1 MALPY
6 VVPIFLIF
14 EWVSMQIKTSSST
27 TKTATDYNN
36 VSGKD
41 FRKMLKS
48 VLRRHLGLAAIIAAA
63 LFLEI
68 TSGVMNYLNHNIIQD
83 TMERLVEQE
92 MNSIAFR
99 IHNQLSKVE
108 VTLDN
113 MAWVVK
119 EDLAKSDSMYVITR
133 RMVENNPA
141 ILGGTISFVPN
152 YYPEKGYWFEPFAGR
167 RADGTI
173 ESIQLGSATH
183 DYTKS
188 EFFTKPIELGR
199 GHWSEPYLDADG
211 AKAVVT
217 TYGTPVRDLNGQIV
231 GVVDADLS
239 LGWFEQLMDKE
250 KVYKNT
256 ERFLVTGSHHLIAGT
271 EGHMLEHALKLLT
284 VANNKA
290 GYHKVTDEKDEKH
303 HIFFHPVGGKTD
315 WVLISVLDDSEVFG
329 KLSKVR
335 FLLYF
340 VTGIGLLVLGFI
352 VFRTSRN
359 LDHLRR
365 VRAEKNRIESELQVA
380 SNIQMSMI
388 PKHFPEFS
396 GNDLYATISPAK
408 EVGGDLY
415 DFFLKDNQLYF
426 CIGDVSGKGVPAA
439 LLMMATTSQFR
450 TVSKYLSQPE
460 QIMMAINDQ
469 IAEGND
475 THMFVTMFIGV
486 LNLKTG
492 HLSYSCAAHNP
503 PLLVGSTVE
512 NLPVSRKLPV
522 GAIKGMKYVLQE
534 TQLEQGTTLFLYT
547 DGLTEAMN
555 VANQMFGVERVKE
568 IAQRQIWVG
577 KPSPKVLIDRF
588 TETVDTFVAGAEQ
601 SDDLTMMAIKYL
613 GLKT

>member
-1 MALPY
+1 MDIQPKANSTKIKDAKSQG
-6 VVPIFLIF
+6 VSRKFDFL
-14 EWVSMQIKTSSST
+14 ET
-27 TKTATDYNN
+27 
-36 VSGKD
+36 
-41 FRKMLKS
+41 LKY
-48 VLRRHLGLAAIIAAA
+48 VLRRHLGLAGIIAAA
-63 LFLEI
+63 LLLEI
-68 TSGVMNYLNHNIIQD
+68 TSSLMNYVNHNIIQD

-113 MAWVVK
+113 MAWVVTD
-119 EDLAKSDSMYVITR
+119 DLAKSDSMFVITR

-141 ILGGTISFVPN
+141 ILGGTISFIPN

-173 ESIQLGSATH
+173 ESIQLGSASH

-188 EFFTKPIELGR
+188 EFFTKPIALGK
-199 GHWSEPYLDADG
+199 GHWSEPYMDADG
-211 AKAVVT
+211 AKTVVT
-217 TYGTPVRDLNGQIV
+217 TYGSPVRDYHGKIV

-239 LGWFEQLMDKE
+239 LGWFEQLMDEE

-256 ERFLVTGSHHLIAGT
+256 ECFLVTGSHHLIAGT

-284 VANNKA
+284 AANNKA
-290 GYHKVTDEKDEKH
+290 GYHKVSDEAGEKH

-340 VTGIGLLVLGFI
+340 VTAIGLLALGFI
-352 VFRTSRN
+352 VYRTSRN
-359 LDHLRR
+359 LEHLRR
-365 VRAEKNRIESELQVA
+365 VKAEKNRIESELHVA
-380 SNIQMSMI
+380 SDIQMSMI
-388 PKHFPEFS
+388 PKHFPEFP
-396 GNDLYATISPAK
+396 GIDLYASIKPAK

-415 DFFLKDNQLYF
+415 DFILKDDQLYF

-439 LLMMATTSQFR
+439 LLMMAATSQFR
-450 TVSKYLSQPE
+450 TVSRYLNQPE

-475 THMFVTMFIGV
+475 THMFVTMFIGI
-486 LNLKTG
+486 LDLKTG
-492 HLSYSCAAHNP
+492 HLAYSCGAHNP
-503 PLLVGSTVE
+503 PLLIGSTVE
-512 NLPVSRKLPV
+512 DLPVARKLPV

-534 TQLEQGTTLFLYT
+534 TQIDPGTTLFLYT
-547 DGLTEAMN
+547 DGLTEAMDA
-555 VANQMFGVERVKE
+555 ANQMFGVERMKA
-568 IAQRQIWVG
+568 IAQNQISVG
-577 KPSPKVLIDRF
+577 EPSPKALIDRF
-588 TETVDTFVAGAEQ
+588 TEAVDTFVAGAEQ
-601 SDDLTMMAIKYL
+601 SDDLTMMAIKIL
-613 GLKT
+613 E

>member
-1 MALPY
+1 
-6 VVPIFLIF
+6 
-14 EWVSMQIKTSSST
+14 MQAKTSSST
-27 TKTATDYNN
+27 AKSTTNRD
-36 VSGKD
+36 G
-41 FRKMLKS
+41 LKARGFWKILII
-48 VLRRHLGLAAIIAAA
+48 VLKKHLGLTAIIAAA
-63 LFLEI
+63 LLLEI
-68 TSGVMNYLNHNIIQD
+68 TSSVMNYVNHNIIQN

-92 MNSIAFR
+92 MNSIALR

-188 EFFTKPIELGR
+188 EFFTKPIALGK

-211 AKAVVT
+211 AKAMVT

-256 ERFLVTGSHHLIAGT
+256 ERFLVTGSHHLIAET
-271 EGHMLEHALKLLT
+271 KGHMFELALKLLT
-284 VANNKA
+284 AANNKA
-290 GYHKVTDEKDEKH
+290 GYHKVFDEAGEKH
-303 HIFFHPVGGKTD
+303 HIFFHPIGGKTD

-352 VFRTSRN
+352 VFRTSRD
-359 LDHLRR
+359 LDHLRK

-388 PKHFPEFS
+388 PKHFPEFPGS
-396 GNDLYATISPAK
+396 DLYATITPAK

-415 DFFLKDNQLYF
+415 DFILKDDQLYF

-439 LLMMATTSQFR
+439 LLMMAATSQFR

-475 THMFVTMFIGV
+475 THMFVTMFIGI
-486 LNLKTG
+486 LDLKTG
-492 HLSYSCAAHNP
+492 HLAYSCGAHNP
-503 PLLVGSTVE
+503 PLLLGSTLE
-512 NLPVSRKLPV
+512 DLPVARKLPV

-534 TQLEQGTTLFLYT
+534 TQIAPGTTLFLYT

-555 VANQMFGVERVKE
+555 AANQMFGVERVKE
-568 IAQRQIWVG
+568 IAQHQISVG
-577 KPSPKVLIDRF
+577 DTSPKALLDRL
-588 TETVDTFVAGAEQ
+588 TEAVDAFVAGAEQ

>member
-1 MALPY
+1 
-6 VVPIFLIF
+6 
-14 EWVSMQIKTSSST
+14 MQAKTSSST
-27 TKTATDYNN
+27 TKSAINRGD
-36 VSGKD
+36 
-41 FRKMLKS
+41 LKAKGFWKILII
-48 VLRRHLGLAAIIAAA
+48 VLKKHLGLTAIIAAA
-63 LFLEI
+63 LLLEI
-68 TSGVMNYLNHNIIQD
+68 TSSVMNYVNHNIIQD

-92 MNSIAFR
+92 MNSIFFR

-119 EDLAKSDSMYVITR
+119 DDLAKSDSMYVITR

-152 YYPEKGYWFEPFAGR
+152 YYPDKGYWFEPFAGR
-167 RADGTI
+167 RADGSI

-199 GHWSEPYLDADG
+199 GHWSEPYMDADG
-211 AKAVVT
+211 AKSMVT

-239 LGWFEQLMDKE
+239 LGWFEQLMKE
-250 KVYKNT
+250 EMGYKNT
-256 ERFLVTGSHHLIAGT
+256 ERFLVTGNHHLIAGK
-271 EGHMLEHALKLLT
+271 ENSVLEYALKLLT
-284 VANNKA
+284 TADNKR
-290 GYHKVTDEKDEKH
+290 GYYKTTNEEGKKQ
-303 HIFFHPVGGKTD
+303 HIFFHPIGGKTD
-315 WVLISVLDDSEVFG
+315 WVLISVLDDDEVFG
-329 KLSKVR
+329 KLRKVR
-335 FLLYF
+335 ILLYF

-359 LDHLRR
+359 LDHLRK

-388 PKHFPEFS
+388 PKHFPEFP
-396 GNDLYATISPAK
+396 GNDLYATITPAK

-415 DFFLKDNQLYF
+415 DFFLKDDQLYF

-492 HLSYSCAAHNP
+492 HLTYSCAAHNP

-512 NLPVSRKLPV
+512 DLPVARKLPV

-534 TQLEQGTTLFLYT
+534 IQLEQGSTLFLYT

-555 VANQMFGVERVKE
+555 AANQMFGVERVKE
-568 IAQRQIWVG
+568 IAQSQISVG
-577 KPSPKVLIDRF
+577 ETSPKVLIDRL

>member
-1 MALPY
+1 MDIQPKANSTKIKDAKSQG
-6 VVPIFLIF
+6 VSRKFDFL
-14 EWVSMQIKTSSST
+14 ET
-27 TKTATDYNN
+27 
-36 VSGKD
+36 
-41 FRKMLKS
+41 LKY
-48 VLRRHLGLAAIIAAA
+48 VLRRHLGLAGIIAAA
-63 LFLEI
+63 LLLEI
-68 TSGVMNYLNHNIIQD
+68 TSSLMNYVNHNIIQD

-113 MAWVVK
+113 MAWVVTD
-119 EDLAKSDSMYVITR
+119 DLAKSDSMFVITR

-141 ILGGTISFVPN
+141 ILGGTISFIPN

-173 ESIQLGSATH
+173 ESIQLGSASH

-188 EFFTKPIELGR
+188 EFFTKPIALGK
-199 GHWSEPYLDADG
+199 GHWSEPYMDADG
-211 AKAVVT
+211 AKTVVT
-217 TYGTPVRDLNGQIV
+217 TYGSPVRDYHGKIV

-256 ERFLVTGSHHLIAGT
+256 ECFLVTGSHHLIAGT

-284 VANNKA
+284 AANNKA
-290 GYHKVTDEKDEKH
+290 GYHKVSDEAGEKH

-340 VTGIGLLVLGFI
+340 VTAIGLLALGFI
-352 VFRTSRN
+352 VYRTSRN
-359 LDHLRR
+359 LEHLRR
-365 VRAEKNRIESELQVA
+365 AKAEKNRIESELHVA

-388 PKHFPEFS
+388 PKHFPEFP
-396 GNDLYATISPAK
+396 GIDLYASITPAK
-408 EVGGDLY
+408 KVGGDLY
-415 DFFLKDNQLYF
+415 DFLLKDDQLYF

-475 THMFVTMFIGV
+475 THMFVTMFIGI
-486 LNLKTG
+486 LDLKTG
-492 HLSYSCAAHNP
+492 HLAYSCGAHNP
-503 PLLVGSTVE
+503 PLLIGSTVE
-512 NLPVSRKLPV
+512 DLPVARKLPV

-534 TQLEQGTTLFLYT
+534 TQIDPGTTLFLYT
-547 DGLTEAMN
+547 DGLTEAMDA
-555 VANQMFGVERVKE
+555 ANQMFGVERMKA
-568 IAQRQIWVG
+568 IAKNQFSG
-577 KPSPKVLIDRF
+577 GEPSPKALIDRF
-588 TETVDTFVAGAEQ
+588 TEAVDTFVAGAEQ
-601 SDDLTMMAIKYL
+601 SDDLTMMAIKIL
-613 GLKT
+613 E

>member
-1 MALPY
+1 MVNQPKSNS
-6 VVPIFLIF
+6 PKKGFWKILI
-14 EWVSMQIKTSSST
+14 
-27 TKTATDYNN
+27 A
-36 VSGKD
+36 
-41 FRKMLKS
+41 
-48 VLRRHLGLAAIIAAA
+48 VLRRHLGLVAIIAAA
-63 LFLEI
+63 LLLEI
-68 TSGVMNYLNHNIIQD
+68 TSSVMNYINHDIIQD

-92 MNSIAFR
+92 MNSIALR

-141 ILGGTISFVPN
+141 ILGGTISFIPN

-173 ESIQLGSATH
+173 ESIQLGSASH

-188 EFFTKPIELGR
+188 EFFTVPIALGK
-199 GHWSEPYLDADG
+199 GHWCEPYLDPDG
-211 AKAVVT
+211 AKAMVT

-239 LGWFEQLMDKE
+239 LGWFKQLMDEE

-256 ERFLVTGSHHLIAGT
+256 ECFLVTGSHHLIAGT

-284 VANNKA
+284 ATNNKA
-290 GYHKVTDEKDEKH
+290 GYHKVFDEAGEKH

-329 KLSKVR
+329 KLRKVR

-340 VTGIGLLVLGFI
+340 VTGIGLLALGFI
-352 VFRTSRN
+352 VYRTSRN
-359 LDHLRR
+359 LEHLRR
-365 VRAEKNRIESELQVA
+365 AKAEKSRIESELHVA

-388 PKHFPEFS
+388 PKHFPEFP
-396 GNDLYATISPAK
+396 GIDLYASITPAK
-408 EVGGDLY
+408 KVGGDLY
-415 DFFLKDNQLYF
+415 DFLLKDDQLYF

-439 LLMMATTSQFR
+439 LLMMAATSQFR
-450 TVSKYLSQPE
+450 TVSRYLSQPE

-475 THMFVTMFIGV
+475 THMFVTMFIGI
-486 LNLKTG
+486 LDLKTG
-492 HLSYSCAAHNP
+492 HLAYCCGAHNP
-503 PLLVGSTVE
+503 PLLIGSPVE
-512 NLPVSRKLPV
+512 DLPVARKLPV

-534 TQLEQGTTLFLYT
+534 TQIDPGTTLFLYT
-547 DGLTEAMN
+547 DGLTEAMDA
-555 VANQMFGVERVKE
+555 ANQMFGVERMKE
-568 IAQRQIWVG
+568 IAKNQFSG
-577 KPSPKVLIDRF
+577 GESSPKALIDRF
-588 TETVDTFVAGAEQ
+588 TEAVDTFVAGAEQ
-601 SDDLTMMAIKYL
+601 SDDLTMMAIKIL
-613 GLKT
+613 E

>member
-1 MALPY
+1 MVNQPKSNSPQKGFWKIL
-6 VVPIFLIF
+6 VIV
-14 EWVSMQIKTSSST
+14 
-27 TKTATDYNN
+27 
-36 VSGKD
+36 
-41 FRKMLKS
+41 LK
-48 VLRRHLGLAAIIAAA
+48 RHLGLVAIIAAA
-63 LFLEI
+63 LLLEI
-68 TSGVMNYLNHNIIQD
+68 TSSVMNYINHNIIQD

-92 MNSIAFR
+92 MNSIALR

-119 EDLAKSDSMYVITR
+119 DDLAKSDSMYVITR

-141 ILGGTISFVPN
+141 ILGGTISFIPN

-173 ESIQLGSATH
+173 ES
-183 DYTKS
+183 
-188 EFFTKPIELGR
+188 FFTKPIALGK
-199 GHWSEPYLDADG
+199 GHWTEPYLDPDG
-211 AKAVVT
+211 AKTIVT

-239 LGWFEQLMDKE
+239 LGWFEQLMYE
-250 KVYKNT
+250 EMGYKNT

-271 EGHMLEHALKLLT
+271 EGHMLEDALKLLT
-284 VANNKA
+284 AANNKA
-290 GYHKVTDEKDEKH
+290 GYHRVSDEAGEKH

-340 VTGIGLLVLGFI
+340 VTAIGLLVLGFI
-352 VFRTSRN
+352 VYRTSRN
-359 LDHLRR
+359 LEHLRR
-365 VRAEKNRIESELQVA
+365 VKAEKNRIESELHLA
-380 SNIQMSMI
+380 SDIQMSMI
-388 PKHFPEFS
+388 PKHFPEFP
-396 GNDLYATISPAK
+396 GIDLYASIKPAK

-415 DFFLKDNQLYF
+415 DFILKDDQLYF

-450 TVSKYLSQPE
+450 TVSRYLNQPE

-475 THMFVTMFIGV
+475 THMFVTMFIGI
-486 LNLKTG
+486 LDLKTG
-492 HLSYSCAAHNP
+492 HLAYSCGAHNP
-503 PLLVGSTVE
+503 PLLIGSTVE
-512 NLPVSRKLPV
+512 NLPVARKLPV

-534 TQLEQGTTLFLYT
+534 TQIDPGATLFLYT

-555 VANQMFGVERVKE
+555 ADFQMFGEERMKA
-568 IAQRQIWVG
+568 IAQHQISVG
-577 KPSPKVLIDRF
+577 EPSPKALIDRL
-588 TETVDTFVAGAEQ
+588 TEAVDTYVAGAEQ
-601 SDDLTMMAIKYL
+601 SDDLTMMAIKIL
-613 GLKT
+613 E

>member
-1 MALPY
+1 MVNQPKSNS
-6 VVPIFLIF
+6 PQKGFWKILII
-14 EWVSMQIKTSSST
+14 V
-27 TKTATDYNN
+27 
-36 VSGKD
+36 
-41 FRKMLKS
+41 LK
-48 VLRRHLGLAAIIAAA
+48 RHLGLVAIIAAA
-63 LFLEI
+63 LLLEI
-68 TSGVMNYLNHNIIQD
+68 TSSVMNYINHNIIQD

-92 MNSIAFR
+92 MNSIALR

-119 EDLAKSDSMYVITR
+119 DDLAKSDSMYVITR

-141 ILGGTISFVPN
+141 ILGGTISFIPN

-173 ESIQLGSATH
+173 ESIQLGSASH

-188 EFFTKPIELGR
+188 EFFTKPIALGK
-199 GHWSEPYLDADG
+199 GHWSEPYLDPDG
-211 AKAVVT
+211 AKTIVT

-239 LGWFEQLMDKE
+239 LGWFEQLMYE
-250 KVYKNT
+250 EMGYKNT

-271 EGHMLEHALKLLT
+271 EGHMLEDALKLLT
-284 VANNKA
+284 AANNKA
-290 GYHKVTDEKDEKH
+290 GYHRVSDEAGEKH

-315 WVLISVLDDSEVFG
+315 WVLITVLDDSEVFG

-340 VTGIGLLVLGFI
+340 VTAIGLLALGFI
-352 VFRTSRN
+352 VYRTSRN
-359 LDHLRR
+359 LEHLRR
-365 VRAEKNRIESELQVA
+365 VKAEKNRIESELHLA
-380 SNIQMSMI
+380 SDIQMSMI
-388 PKHFPEFS
+388 PKHFPEFP
-396 GNDLYATISPAK
+396 GIDLYASIKPAK

-415 DFFLKDNQLYF
+415 DFILKDDQLYF

-450 TVSKYLSQPE
+450 TVSRYLNQPE

-475 THMFVTMFIGV
+475 THMFVTMFIGI
-486 LNLKTG
+486 LDLKTG
-492 HLSYSCAAHNP
+492 HLAYSCGAHNP
-503 PLLVGSTVE
+503 PLLIGSTVE
-512 NLPVSRKLPV
+512 NLPVARKLPV

-534 TQLEQGTTLFLYT
+534 TQIDPGATLFLYT

-555 VANQMFGVERVKE
+555 ADFQMFGEERMKA
-568 IAQRQIWVG
+568 IAQHQISVG
-577 KPSPKVLIDRF
+577 EPSPKALIDRF
-588 TETVDTFVAGAEQ
+588 TEAVDTYVAGAEQ
-601 SDDLTMMAIKYL
+601 SDDLTMMAIKIL
-613 GLKT
+613 E

>member
-1 MALPY
+1 
-6 VVPIFLIF
+6 
-14 EWVSMQIKTSSST
+14 MQAKTSSST
-27 TKTATDYNN
+27 TKSAINRGD
-36 VSGKD
+36 
-41 FRKMLKS
+41 LKAKGFWKILII
-48 VLRRHLGLAAIIAAA
+48 VLKKHLGLTAIIAAA
-63 LFLEI
+63 LLLEI
-68 TSGVMNYLNHNIIQD
+68 TSSVMNYVNHNIIQD

-92 MNSIAFR
+92 MNSIFFR

-119 EDLAKSDSMYVITR
+119 DDLAKSDSMYVITR

-152 YYPEKGYWFEPFAGR
+152 YYPDKGYWFEPFAGR
-167 RADGTI
+167 RADGSI

-199 GHWSEPYLDADG
+199 GHWSEPYMDADG
-211 AKAVVT
+211 AKSMVT

-239 LGWFEQLMDKE
+239 LGWFEQLMKE
-250 KVYKNT
+250 EMGYKNT
-256 ERFLVTGSHHLIAGT
+256 ERFLVTGNHHLIAGK
-271 EGHMLEHALKLLT
+271 ENSVLEYALKLLT
-284 VANNKA
+284 TADNKR
-290 GYHKVTDEKDEKH
+290 GYYKTTNEEGKKQ
-303 HIFFHPVGGKTD
+303 HIFFHPIGGKTD
-315 WVLISVLDDSEVFG
+315 WVLISVLDDDEVFG
-329 KLSKVR
+329 KLRKVR
-335 FLLYF
+335 ILLYF

-352 VFRTSRN
+352 VFRTSRD
-359 LDHLRR
+359 LDHLRK

-388 PKHFPEFS
+388 PKHFPEFP
-396 GNDLYATISPAK
+396 GNDLYATITPAK

-415 DFFLKDNQLYF
+415 DFFLKDDQLYF

-492 HLSYSCAAHNP
+492 HLTYSCAAHNP

-512 NLPVSRKLPV
+512 DLLVARKLPV

-534 TQLEQGTTLFLYT
+534 IQLEQGSTLFLYT

-555 VANQMFGVERVKE
+555 AANQMFGVERVKE
-568 IAQRQIWVG
+568 IAQSQISVG
-577 KPSPKVLIDRF
+577 ETSPKVLIDRL

>member
-1 MALPY
+1 MVNQPKSNSSKKGFWK
-6 VVPIFLIF
+6 ILII
-14 EWVSMQIKTSSST
+14 V
-27 TKTATDYNN
+27 
-36 VSGKD
+36 
-41 FRKMLKS
+41 LK
-48 VLRRHLGLAAIIAAA
+48 RHLGLVAIIAAA
-63 LFLEI
+63 LLLEI
-68 TSGVMNYLNHNIIQD
+68 TSSVMNYINHNIIQD

-92 MNSIAFR
+92 MNSIALR

-141 ILGGTISFVPN
+141 ILGGTISFIPN

-173 ESIQLGSATH
+173 ESFQLGSASH

-188 EFFTKPIELGR
+188 EFFTKPIALGK
-199 GHWSEPYLDADG
+199 GHWSEPYLDPDG

-239 LGWFEQLMDKE
+239 LGWFEQLMDE
-250 KVYKNT
+250 
-256 ERFLVTGSHHLIAGT
+256 AG
-271 EGHMLEHALKLLT
+271 
-284 VANNKA
+284 
-290 GYHKVTDEKDEKH
+290 EKH

-340 VTGIGLLVLGFI
+340 VTAIGLLALGFI
-352 VFRTSRN
+352 VYRTSRN
-359 LDHLRR
+359 LEHLRR
-365 VRAEKNRIESELQVA
+365 AKAEKNRIESELHVA

-388 PKHFPEFS
+388 PKHFPEFP
-396 GNDLYATISPAK
+396 GIDLYASITPAK
-408 EVGGDLY
+408 KVGGDLY
-415 DFFLKDNQLYF
+415 DFLLKDDQLYF

-475 THMFVTMFIGV
+475 THMFVTMFIGI
-486 LNLKTG
+486 LDLKTG
-492 HLSYSCAAHNP
+492 HLAYSCGAHNP
-503 PLLVGSTVE
+503 PLLIGSTVE
-512 NLPVSRKLPV
+512 DLPVARKLPV

-534 TQLEQGTTLFLYT
+534 TQIDPGTTLFLYT
-547 DGLTEAMN
+547 DGLTEAMDA
-555 VANQMFGVERVKE
+555 ANQMFGVERMKE
-568 IAQRQIWVG
+568 IAKNQFSG
-577 KPSPKVLIDRF
+577 GEPSPKALIDRF
-588 TETVDTFVAGAEQ
+588 TEAVDTFVAGAEQ
-601 SDDLTMMAIKYL
+601 SDDLTMMAIKIL
-613 GLKT
+613 E

>member
-1 MALPY
+1 MVNQPKSNSSKKGFWK
-6 VVPIFLIF
+6 ILII
-14 EWVSMQIKTSSST
+14 V
-27 TKTATDYNN
+27 
-36 VSGKD
+36 
-41 FRKMLKS
+41 LK
-48 VLRRHLGLAAIIAAA
+48 RHLGLVAIIAAA
-63 LFLEI
+63 LLLEI
-68 TSGVMNYLNHNIIQD
+68 TSSVMNYINHNIIQD

-92 MNSIAFR
+92 MNSIALR

-141 ILGGTISFVPN
+141 ILGGTISFIPN

-173 ESIQLGSATH
+173 ESFQLGSASH

-188 EFFTKPIELGR
+188 EFFTKPIALGK
-199 GHWSEPYLDADG
+199 GHWSEPYLDPDG

-239 LGWFEQLMDKE
+239 LGWFEQLMDEE
-250 KVYKNT
+250 KVYNNT
-256 ERFLVTGSHHLIAGT
+256 ECFLVTGSHHLIAGT

-284 VANNKA
+284 AANNKA
-290 GYHKVTDEKDEKH
+290 GYHKVSDEAGEKH

-340 VTGIGLLVLGFI
+340 VTAIGLLALGFI
-352 VFRTSRN
+352 VYRTSRN
-359 LDHLRR
+359 LEHLRR
-365 VRAEKNRIESELQVA
+365 AKAEKNRIESELHVA

-388 PKHFPEFS
+388 PKHFPEFP
-396 GNDLYATISPAK
+396 GIDLYASITPAK
-408 EVGGDLY
+408 KVGGDLY
-415 DFFLKDNQLYF
+415 DFLLKDDQLYF

-475 THMFVTMFIGV
+475 THMFVTMFIGI
-486 LNLKTG
+486 LDLKTG
-492 HLSYSCAAHNP
+492 HLAYSCGAHNP

-512 NLPVSRKLPV
+512 ELPVARKLPV

-534 TQLEQGTTLFLYT
+534 TQIDPGTTLFLYT
-547 DGLTEAMN
+547 DGLTEAMDA
-555 VANQMFGVERVKE
+555 ANQMFGVERMKA
-568 IAQRQIWVG
+568 IAKNQFSG
-577 KPSPKVLIDRF
+577 GEPSPKALIDRF
-588 TETVDTFVAGAEQ
+588 TEAVDTFVAGAEQ
-601 SDDLTMMAIKYL
+601 SDDLTMMAIKVL
-613 GLKT
+613 E

>member
-1 MALPY
+1 MDIQPKANSTKIKDAKSQG
-6 VVPIFLIF
+6 VSRKFDFL
-14 EWVSMQIKTSSST
+14 ET
-27 TKTATDYNN
+27 
-36 VSGKD
+36 
-41 FRKMLKS
+41 LKY
-48 VLRRHLGLAAIIAAA
+48 VLRRHLGLAGIIAAA
-63 LFLEI
+63 LLLEI
-68 TSGVMNYLNHNIIQD
+68 TSSLMNYVNHNIIQD

-113 MAWVVK
+113 MAWVVTD
-119 EDLAKSDSMYVITR
+119 DLAKSDSMFVITR

-141 ILGGTISFVPN
+141 ILGGTISFIPN

-173 ESIQLGSATH
+173 ESIQLGSASH

-188 EFFTKPIELGR
+188 EFFTKPIALGK
-199 GHWSEPYLDADG
+199 GHWSEPYMDADG
-211 AKAVVT
+211 AKTVVT
-217 TYGTPVRDLNGQIV
+217 TYGSPVRDYHGKIV

-239 LGWFEQLMDKE
+239 LGWFEQLMDEE
-250 KVYKNT
+250 KVYNNT
-256 ERFLVTGSHHLIAGT
+256 ECFLVTGSHHLIAGT

-284 VANNKA
+284 AANNKA
-290 GYHKVTDEKDEKH
+290 GYHKVSDEAGEKH

-340 VTGIGLLVLGFI
+340 VTAIGLLALGFI
-352 VFRTSRN
+352 VYRTSRN
-359 LDHLRR
+359 LEHLRR
-365 VRAEKNRIESELQVA
+365 AKAEKNRIESELHVA

-388 PKHFPEFS
+388 PKHFPEFP
-396 GNDLYATISPAK
+396 GIDLYASITPAK
-408 EVGGDLY
+408 KVGGDLY
-415 DFFLKDNQLYF
+415 DFLLKDDQLYF

-475 THMFVTMFIGV
+475 THMFVTMFIGI
-486 LNLKTG
+486 LDLKTG
-492 HLSYSCAAHNP
+492 HLAYSCGAHNP
-503 PLLVGSTVE
+503 PLLIGSTVE
-512 NLPVSRKLPV
+512 DLPVARKLPV

-534 TQLEQGTTLFLYT
+534 TQIDPGTTLFLYT
-547 DGLTEAMN
+547 DGLTEAMDA
-555 VANQMFGVERVKE
+555 ANQMFGVERMKE
-568 IAQRQIWVG
+568 IAKNQFSG
-577 KPSPKVLIDRF
+577 GEPSPKALIDRF
-588 TETVDTFVAGAEQ
+588 TEAVDTFVAGAEQ
-601 SDDLTMMAIKYL
+601 SDDLTMMAIKIL
-613 GLKT
+613 E

>member
-1 MALPY
+1 
-6 VVPIFLIF
+6 
-14 EWVSMQIKTSSST
+14 MQAKTSSST
-27 TKTATDYNN
+27 TKSAINRGDLKA
-36 VSGKD
+36 KD
-41 FRKMLKS
+41 FWKILIIVLKK
-48 VLRRHLGLAAIIAAA
+48 HLGLTAIIAAA
-63 LFLEI
+63 LLLEI
-68 TSGVMNYLNHNIIQD
+68 TSSVMNYVNHNIIQD

-92 MNSIAFR
+92 MNSIFFR

-119 EDLAKSDSMYVITR
+119 DDLAKSDSMYVITR

-152 YYPEKGYWFEPFAGR
+152 YYPDKGYWFEPFAGR
-167 RADGTI
+167 RADGSI

-199 GHWSEPYLDADG
+199 GHWSEPYMDADG
-211 AKAVVT
+211 AKSMVT

-239 LGWFEQLMDKE
+239 LGWFEQLMNE
-250 KVYKNT
+250 EMGYKNT
-256 ERFLVTGSHHLIAGT
+256 ERFLVTGNHHLIAGK
-271 EGHMLEHALKLLT
+271 ENSVLEYALKLLT
-284 VANNKA
+284 TADNKR
-290 GYHKVTDEKDEKH
+290 GYYKTTNEEGKKQ
-303 HIFFHPVGGKTD
+303 HIFFHPIGGKTD
-315 WVLISVLDDSEVFG
+315 WVLISVLDDDEVFG
-329 KLSKVR
+329 KLRKVR
-335 FLLYF
+335 ILLYF

-352 VFRTSRN
+352 VFRTSRD
-359 LDHLRR
+359 LDHLRK

-388 PKHFPEFS
+388 PKHFPEFP
-396 GNDLYATISPAK
+396 GNDLYATITPAK

-415 DFFLKDNQLYF
+415 DFFLKDDQLYF

-492 HLSYSCAAHNP
+492 HLTYSCAAHNP

-512 NLPVSRKLPV
+512 DLPVARKLPV

-534 TQLEQGTTLFLYT
+534 IQLEQGSTLFLYT

-555 VANQMFGVERVKE
+555 AANQMFGVERVKE
-568 IAQRQIWVG
+568 IVQSQISVG
-577 KPSPKVLIDRF
+577 ETSPKVLIDRL
-588 TETVDTFVAGAEQ
+588 TESVDTFVAGAEQ

-613 GLKT
+613 G

>member
-1 MALPY
+1 MVNQPKSNS
-6 VVPIFLIF
+6 PQKGFWKILII
-14 EWVSMQIKTSSST
+14 V
-27 TKTATDYNN
+27 
-36 VSGKD
+36 
-41 FRKMLKS
+41 LK
-48 VLRRHLGLAAIIAAA
+48 RHLGLVAIIAAA
-63 LFLEI
+63 LLLEI
-68 TSGVMNYLNHNIIQD
+68 TSSVMNYINHNIIQD

-92 MNSIAFR
+92 MNSIALR

-119 EDLAKSDSMYVITR
+119 DDLAKSDSMYVITR

-141 ILGGTISFVPN
+141 ILGGTISFIPN

-173 ESIQLGSATH
+173 ESIQLGSASH

-188 EFFTKPIELGR
+188 EFFTKPIALGK
-199 GHWSEPYLDADG
+199 GHWSEPYLDPDG
-211 AKAVVT
+211 AKTIVT

-239 LGWFEQLMDKE
+239 LAWFEQLMDKE
-250 KVYKNT
+250 MGYKNT
-256 ERFLVTGSHHLIAGT
+256 ERFLVTGSHHMIART

-284 VANNKA
+284 AANNKA
-290 GYHKVTDEKDEKH
+290 GYHRVSDEAGEKH

-329 KLSKVR
+329 KLSKIR

-340 VTGIGLLVLGFI
+340 VTAIGLLVLGFI
-352 VFRTSRN
+352 VYRTSRN
-359 LDHLRR
+359 LEHLRR
-365 VRAEKNRIESELQVA
+365 AKAEKNRIESELQVA
-380 SNIQMSMI
+380 SDIQMSMI
-388 PKHFPEFS
+388 PKHFPEFP
-396 GNDLYATISPAK
+396 GIDLYASIKPAK

-415 DFFLKDNQLYF
+415 DFILKDDQLYF

-450 TVSKYLSQPE
+450 TVSRYLNQPE

-475 THMFVTMFIGV
+475 THMFVTMFIGI
-486 LNLKTG
+486 LDLKTG
-492 HLSYSCAAHNP
+492 HLAYSCGAHNP
-503 PLLVGSTVE
+503 PLLIGSTVE
-512 NLPVSRKLPV
+512 NLPVARKLPV

-534 TQLEQGTTLFLYT
+534 TQIDPGATLFLYT

-555 VANQMFGVERVKE
+555 ADFQMFGEERMKA
-568 IAQRQIWVG
+568 IAQHQISVG
-577 KPSPKVLIDRF
+577 EPSPKALIDRL
-588 TETVDTFVAGAEQ
+588 TEAVDTYVAGAEQ
-601 SDDLTMMAIKYL
+601 SDDLTMMAIKIL
-613 GLKT
+613 E

>member
-1 MALPY
+1 
-6 VVPIFLIF
+6 
-14 EWVSMQIKTSSST
+14 MQAKTSSST
-27 TKTATDYNN
+27 AKSTTNRD
-36 VSGKD
+36 G
-41 FRKMLKS
+41 LKARGFWKILII
-48 VLRRHLGLAAIIAAA
+48 VLKKHLGLTAIIAAA
-63 LFLEI
+63 LLLEI
-68 TSGVMNYLNHNIIQD
+68 TSSVMNYVNHNIIQN

-92 MNSIAFR
+92 MNSIALR

-188 EFFTKPIELGR
+188 EFFTKPIALGK

-211 AKAVVT
+211 AKAMVT

-271 EGHMLEHALKLLT
+271 EGHMFELALKLLT
-284 VANNKA
+284 AANNKA
-290 GYHKVTDEKDEKH
+290 GYHKVFDEAGEKH
-303 HIFFHPVGGKTD
+303 HIFFHPIGGKTD

-352 VFRTSRN
+352 VFRTSRD
-359 LDHLRR
+359 LDHLRK

-388 PKHFPEFS
+388 PKHFPEFPGS
-396 GNDLYATISPAK
+396 DLYATITPAK

-415 DFFLKDNQLYF
+415 DFILKDDQLYF

-439 LLMMATTSQFR
+439 LLMMAATSQFR

-475 THMFVTMFIGV
+475 THMFVTMFIGI
-486 LNLKTG
+486 LDLKTG
-492 HLSYSCAAHNP
+492 HLAYSCGAHNP
-503 PLLVGSTVE
+503 PLLLGSTLE
-512 NLPVSRKLPV
+512 DLPVARKLPV

-534 TQLEQGTTLFLYT
+534 TQIAPGTTLFLYT

-555 VANQMFGVERVKE
+555 AANQMFGVERVKE
-568 IAQRQIWVG
+568 IAQHQISVG
-577 KPSPKVLIDRF
+577 DTSPKALLDRL
-588 TETVDTFVAGAEQ
+588 TESVDAFVAGAEQ

>member
-1 MALPY
+1 
-6 VVPIFLIF
+6 
-14 EWVSMQIKTSSST
+14 MQAKTSSST
-27 TKTATDYNN
+27 TKSAINRGD
-36 VSGKD
+36 
-41 FRKMLKS
+41 LKAKGFWKILII
-48 VLRRHLGLAAIIAAA
+48 VLKKHLGLTAIIAAA
-63 LFLEI
+63 LLLEI
-68 TSGVMNYLNHNIIQD
+68 TSSVMNYVNHNIIQD

-92 MNSIAFR
+92 MNSIFFR

-119 EDLAKSDSMYVITR
+119 DDLAKSDSMYVITR

-152 YYPEKGYWFEPFAGR
+152 YYPDKGYWFEPFAGR
-167 RADGTI
+167 RADGSI

-199 GHWSEPYLDADG
+199 GHWSEPYMDADG
-211 AKAVVT
+211 AKSMVT

-239 LGWFEQLMDKE
+239 LGWFEQLMKE
-250 KVYKNT
+250 EMGYKNT
-256 ERFLVTGSHHLIAGT
+256 ERFLVTGNHHLIAGK
-271 EGHMLEHALKLLT
+271 ENSVLEYALKLLT
-284 VANNKA
+284 TADNKR
-290 GYHKVTDEKDEKH
+290 GYYKTTNEEGKKQ
-303 HIFFHPVGGKTD
+303 HIFFHPIGGKTD
-315 WVLISVLDDSEVFG
+315 WVLISVLDDDEVFG
-329 KLSKVR
+329 KLRKVR
-335 FLLYF
+335 ILLYF

-352 VFRTSRN
+352 VFRTSRD
-359 LDHLRR
+359 LDHLRK

-388 PKHFPEFS
+388 PKHFPEFP
-396 GNDLYATISPAK
+396 GNDLYATITPAK

-415 DFFLKDNQLYF
+415 DFFLKDDQLYF

-492 HLSYSCAAHNP
+492 HLTYSCAAHNP

-512 NLPVSRKLPV
+512 DLPVARKLPV

-534 TQLEQGTTLFLYT
+534 IQLEQGTTLFLYT

-555 VANQMFGVERVKE
+555 AANQMFGVERVKE
-568 IAQRQIWVG
+568 IAQSQISVG
-577 KPSPKVLIDRF
+577 ETSPKVLIDRL
-588 TETVDTFVAGAEQ
+588 TESVDAFVAGAEQ

>member
-1 MALPY
+1 
-6 VVPIFLIF
+6 
-14 EWVSMQIKTSSST
+14 MQAKTSSST
-27 TKTATDYNN
+27 AKSTTNRD
-36 VSGKD
+36 G
-41 FRKMLKS
+41 LKARGFWKILII
-48 VLRRHLGLAAIIAAA
+48 VLKKHLGLTAIIAAA
-63 LFLEI
+63 LLLEI
-68 TSGVMNYLNHNIIQD
+68 TSSVMNYVNHNIIQN

-92 MNSIAFR
+92 MNSIALR

-188 EFFTKPIELGR
+188 EFFTKPIALGK

-211 AKAVVT
+211 AKAMVT

-256 ERFLVTGSHHLIAGT
+256 ERFLVTGSHHLIAET
-271 EGHMLEHALKLLT
+271 KGHMLEHALKLLT
-284 VANNKA
+284 AANNKA
-290 GYHKVTDEKDEKH
+290 GYHKVFDEAGEKH
-303 HIFFHPVGGKTD
+303 HIFFHPIGGKTD

-352 VFRTSRN
+352 VFRTSRD
-359 LDHLRR
+359 LDHLRK

-388 PKHFPEFS
+388 PKHFPEFPGS
-396 GNDLYATISPAK
+396 DLYATITPAK

-415 DFFLKDNQLYF
+415 DFILKDDQLYF

-439 LLMMATTSQFR
+439 LLMMAATSQFR

-475 THMFVTMFIGV
+475 THMFVTMFIGI
-486 LNLKTG
+486 LDLKTG
-492 HLSYSCAAHNP
+492 HLAYSCGAHNP

-512 NLPVSRKLPV
+512 DLPVARKLPV

-534 TQLEQGTTLFLYT
+534 TQIAPGTTLFLYT

-555 VANQMFGVERVKE
+555 AANQMFGVERVKE
-568 IAQRQIWVG
+568 IAQHQISVG
-577 KPSPKVLIDRF
+577 DTSPKALLDRL
-588 TETVDTFVAGAEQ
+588 TESVDAFVAGAEQ

>member
-1 MALPY
+1 
-6 VVPIFLIF
+6 
-14 EWVSMQIKTSSST
+14 MQAKTSSST
-27 TKTATDYNN
+27 AKSTTNRD
-36 VSGKD
+36 G
-41 FRKMLKS
+41 LKARGFWKILII
-48 VLRRHLGLAAIIAAA
+48 VLKKHLGLTAIIAAA
-63 LFLEI
+63 LLLEI
-68 TSGVMNYLNHNIIQD
+68 TSSVMNYVNHNIIQN

-92 MNSIAFR
+92 MNSIALR

-188 EFFTKPIELGR
+188 EFFTKPIALGS
-199 GHWSEPYLDADG
+199 GHWTEPYLDPDG
-211 AKAVVT
+211 AKAMVT

-231 GVVDADLS
+231 GVVDADLW

-271 EGHMLEHALKLLT
+271 EGHMFELALKLLT
-284 VANNKA
+284 AANNKA
-290 GYHKVTDEKDEKH
+290 GYHKVFDEAGEKH
-303 HIFFHPVGGKTD
+303 HIFFHPIGGKTD

-352 VFRTSRN
+352 VYRTSRN
-359 LDHLRR
+359 LEHLRK

-388 PKHFPEFS
+388 PKHFPEFPGS
-396 GNDLYATISPAK
+396 DLYATITPAK

-415 DFFLKDNQLYF
+415 DFILKDDQLYF

-439 LLMMATTSQFR
+439 LLMMAATSQFR

-475 THMFVTMFIGV
+475 THMFVTMFIGI
-486 LNLKTG
+486 LDLKTG
-492 HLSYSCAAHNP
+492 HLAYSCGAHNP

-512 NLPVSRKLPV
+512 DLPVARKLPV

-534 TQLEQGTTLFLYT
+534 TQIAPGTTLFLYT

-555 VANQMFGVERVKE
+555 AANQMFGVERMKE
-568 IAQRQIWVG
+568 IAKNQFSG
-577 KPSPKVLIDRF
+577 GESSPKALIDRF
-588 TETVDTFVAGAEQ
+588 TEAVDTFVAGAEQ
-601 SDDLTMMAIKYL
+601 SDDLTMMAIKIME
-613 GLKT
+613 

>member
-1 MALPY
+1 
-6 VVPIFLIF
+6 
-14 EWVSMQIKTSSST
+14 MQTKTSSST
-27 TKTATDYNN
+27 AKSTTNRD
-36 VSGKD
+36 G
-41 FRKMLKS
+41 LKARGFWKILII
-48 VLRRHLGLAAIIAAA
+48 VLKKHLGLTAIIAAA
-63 LFLEI
+63 LLLEI
-68 TSGVMNYLNHNIIQD
+68 TSSVMNYVNHNIIQD

-92 MNSIAFR
+92 MNSIALR

-188 EFFTKPIELGR
+188 EFFTKPIALGK

-211 AKAVVT
+211 AKAMVT

-271 EGHMLEHALKLLT
+271 EGHMFEFALKLLT
-284 VANNKA
+284 AANNKA
-290 GYHKVTDEKDEKH
+290 GYHKVFDEAGEKH
-303 HIFFHPVGGKTD
+303 HIFFHPIGGKTD

-352 VFRTSRN
+352 VFRTSRD
-359 LDHLRR
+359 LDHLRK

-388 PKHFPEFS
+388 PKHFPEFP
-396 GNDLYATISPAK
+396 GIDLYAFINPAK

-415 DFFLKDNQLYF
+415 DFILKDDQLYF

-439 LLMMATTSQFR
+439 LLMMAATSQFR

-475 THMFVTMFIGV
+475 THMFVTMFIGI
-486 LNLKTG
+486 LDLKTG
-492 HLSYSCAAHNP
+492 HLAYSCGAHNP
-503 PLLVGSTVE
+503 PLLLGSTVE
-512 NLPVSRKLPV
+512 DLPVARKLPV

-534 TQLEQGTTLFLYT
+534 TQIEQGTTLFLYT

-555 VANQMFGVERVKE
+555 AANQMFGVERVKE
-568 IAQRQIWVG
+568 IAQHQISVG
-577 KPSPKVLIDRF
+577 DTSPKALLDGL
-588 TETVDTFVAGAEQ
+588 TEAVDAFVAGAEQ

>member
-1 MALPY
+1 
-6 VVPIFLIF
+6 
-14 EWVSMQIKTSSST
+14 MQTKTSSST
-27 TKTATDYNN
+27 AKSTTNRD
-36 VSGKD
+36 G
-41 FRKMLKS
+41 LKARGFWKILII
-48 VLRRHLGLAAIIAAA
+48 VLKKHLGLTAIIAAA
-63 LFLEI
+63 LLLEI
-68 TSGVMNYLNHNIIQD
+68 TSSVMNYVNHNIIQN

-92 MNSIAFR
+92 MNSIALR

-188 EFFTKPIELGR
+188 EFFTKPIELGK

-211 AKAVVT
+211 AKAMVT

-271 EGHMLEHALKLLT
+271 EGHMFELALKLLT
-284 VANNKA
+284 AANNKA
-290 GYHKVTDEKDEKH
+290 GYHKVFDEAGEKH
-303 HIFFHPVGGKTD
+303 HIFFHPIGGKTD

-352 VFRTSRN
+352 VYRTSRN
-359 LDHLRR
+359 LEHLRK

-388 PKHFPEFS
+388 PKHFPEFPGS
-396 GNDLYATISPAK
+396 DLYATITPAK

-415 DFFLKDNQLYF
+415 DFILKDDQLYF

-439 LLMMATTSQFR
+439 LLMMAATSQFR

-475 THMFVTMFIGV
+475 THMFVTMFIGI
-486 LNLKTG
+486 LDLKTG
-492 HLSYSCAAHNP
+492 HLAYSCGAHNP
-503 PLLVGSTVE
+503 PLLLGSAVE
-512 NLPVSRKLPV
+512 DLPVARKLPV

-534 TQLEQGTTLFLYT
+534 TQIAPGTTLFLYT

-555 VANQMFGVERVKE
+555 AANQMFGVERVKE
-568 IAQRQIWVG
+568 IAQHQISVG
-577 KPSPKVLIDRF
+577 DTSPKALIDRL
-588 TETVDTFVAGAEQ
+588 TESVDAFVAGAEQ

>member
-1 MALPY
+1 MVNQPKSNS
-6 VVPIFLIF
+6 PKKGFWKILI
-14 EWVSMQIKTSSST
+14 
-27 TKTATDYNN
+27 A
-36 VSGKD
+36 
-41 FRKMLKS
+41 
-48 VLRRHLGLAAIIAAA
+48 VLRRHLGLVAIIAAA
-63 LFLEI
+63 LLLEI
-68 TSGVMNYLNHNIIQD
+68 TSSVMNYINHNIIQD

-92 MNSIAFR
+92 MNSIALD
-99 IHNQLSKVE
+99 IHNHLSKVE

-141 ILGGTISFVPN
+141 ILGGTISFIPN

-173 ESIQLGSATH
+173 ESIQLGSASH

-188 EFFTKPIELGR
+188 EFFTVPIALGK
-199 GHWSEPYLDADG
+199 GHWCEPYLDPDG
-211 AKAVVT
+211 AKAMVT

-239 LGWFEQLMDKE
+239 LGWFEQLMDEE

-256 ERFLVTGSHHLIAGT
+256 ECFLVTGSHHLIAGT

-284 VANNKA
+284 ATNNKA
-290 GYHKVTDEKDEKH
+290 GYHKVSDETGEKH

-329 KLSKVR
+329 KLRKVR

-340 VTGIGLLVLGFI
+340 VTGIGLLALGFI
-352 VFRTSRN
+352 VYRTSRN
-359 LDHLRR
+359 LEHLRR
-365 VRAEKNRIESELQVA
+365 AKAEKSRIESELHVA

-388 PKHFPEFS
+388 PKHFPEFP
-396 GNDLYATISPAK
+396 GIDLYASITPAK
-408 EVGGDLY
+408 KVGGDLY
-415 DFFLKDNQLYF
+415 DFLLKDDQLYF

-450 TVSKYLSQPE
+450 TVSRYLNQPE

-475 THMFVTMFIGV
+475 THMFVTMFIGI
-486 LNLKTG
+486 LDLKTG
-492 HLSYSCAAHNP
+492 HLAYSCGAHNP
-503 PLLVGSTVE
+503 PLLIGSTVE
-512 NLPVSRKLPV
+512 DLPVARKLPV

-534 TQLEQGTTLFLYT
+534 TQIAPGTTLFLYT
-547 DGLTEAMN
+547 DGLTEAMDA
-555 VANQMFGVERVKE
+555 ANQMFGVERMKA
-568 IAQRQIWVG
+568 IAQHQISVG
-577 KPSPKVLIDRF
+577 EPSPKALIDRF
-588 TETVDTFVAGAEQ
+588 TEAVDTFVAGAEQ
-601 SDDLTMMAIKYL
+601 SDDLTMMAIKIL
-613 GLKT
+613 E

>member
-1 MALPY
+1 
-6 VVPIFLIF
+6 
-14 EWVSMQIKTSSST
+14 MQAKTSSST
-27 TKTATDYNN
+27 TKSAINRGD
-36 VSGKD
+36 
-41 FRKMLKS
+41 LKAKGFWKILII
-48 VLRRHLGLAAIIAAA
+48 VLKKHLGLTAIIAAA
-63 LFLEI
+63 LLLEI
-68 TSGVMNYLNHNIIQD
+68 TSSVMNYVNHNIIQD

-92 MNSIAFR
+92 MNSIFFR

-119 EDLAKSDSMYVITR
+119 DDLAKSDSMYVITR

-152 YYPEKGYWFEPFAGR
+152 YYPDKGYWFEPFAGR
-167 RADGTI
+167 RADGSI

-199 GHWSEPYLDADG
+199 GHWSEPYMDADG
-211 AKAVVT
+211 AKSMVT

-239 LGWFEQLMDKE
+239 LGWFEQLMKE
-250 KVYKNT
+250 EMGYKNT
-256 ERFLVTGSHHLIAGT
+256 ERFLVTGNHHLIAGK
-271 EGHMLEHALKLLT
+271 ENSVLEYALKLLT
-284 VANNKA
+284 TADNKR
-290 GYHKVTDEKDEKH
+290 GYYKTTNEEGKKQ
-303 HIFFHPVGGKTD
+303 HIFFHPIGGKTD
-315 WVLISVLDDSEVFG
+315 WVLISVLDDDEVFG
-329 KLSKVR
+329 KLRKVR
-335 FLLYF
+335 ILLYF

-352 VFRTSRN
+352 VFRTSRD
-359 LDHLRR
+359 LDHLRK

-388 PKHFPEFS
+388 PKHFPEFP
-396 GNDLYATISPAK
+396 GNDLYATITPAK

-415 DFFLKDNQLYF
+415 DFFLKDDQLYF

-492 HLSYSCAAHNP
+492 HLAYSCAAHNP

-512 NLPVSRKLPV
+512 DLPVARKLPV

-534 TQLEQGTTLFLYT
+534 IQLEQGSTLFLYT

-555 VANQMFGVERVKE
+555 AANQMFGVERVKE
-568 IAQRQIWVG
+568 IAQSQISVG
-577 KPSPKVLIDRF
+577 ETSPKVLIDRL
-588 TETVDTFVAGAEQ
+588 TESVDAFVAGAEQ

>member
-1 MALPY
+1 
-6 VVPIFLIF
+6 
-14 EWVSMQIKTSSST
+14 MQAKTSSST
-27 TKTATDYNN
+27 TKSAINRGD
-36 VSGKD
+36 
-41 FRKMLKS
+41 LKAKGFWKILII
-48 VLRRHLGLAAIIAAA
+48 VLKKHLGLTAIIAAA
-63 LFLEI
+63 LLLEI
-68 TSGVMNYLNHNIIQD
+68 TSSVMNYVNHNIIQD

-92 MNSIAFR
+92 MNSIFFR
-99 IHNQLSKVE
+99 IHNQWSKVE

-119 EDLAKSDSMYVITR
+119 DDLAKSDSMYVITR

-152 YYPEKGYWFEPFAGR
+152 YYPDKGYWFEPFAGR
-167 RADGTI
+167 RADGSI

-199 GHWSEPYLDADG
+199 GHWSEPYMDADG
-211 AKAVVT
+211 AKSMVT

-239 LGWFEQLMDKE
+239 LGWFEQLMDEE

-256 ERFLVTGSHHLIAGT
+256 ECFLVTGSHHLIAGT

-284 VANNKA
+284 ATNNKA
-290 GYHKVTDEKDEKH
+290 GYHKVPDETGEEH
-303 HIFFHPVGGKTD
+303 HIFFHPIGGKTD

-329 KLSKVR
+329 KLRKVR

-340 VTGIGLLVLGFI
+340 VTGIGLLALGFI
-352 VFRTSRN
+352 VYRTSRN
-359 LDHLRR
+359 LEHLRR
-365 VRAEKNRIESELQVA
+365 AKAEKSRIESELHVA

-388 PKHFPEFS
+388 PKHFPEFP
-396 GNDLYATISPAK
+396 GIDLYASISPAK
-408 EVGGDLY
+408 KVGGDLY
-415 DFFLKDNQLYF
+415 DFILKDDQLYF

-439 LLMMATTSQFR
+439 LLMMAATSQFR
-450 TVSKYLSQPE
+450 TVSKYLNQPE

-492 HLSYSCAAHNP
+492 HLTYSCAAHNP

-512 NLPVSRKLPV
+512 DLPVARKLPV
-522 GAIKGMKYVLQE
+522 GAIKGMKYVSQE

-555 VANQMFGVERVKE
+555 AANQMFGVERVKE
-568 IAQRQIWVG
+568 IVQSQISG
-577 KPSPKVLIDRF
+577 GETSPKVLIDRL
-588 TETVDTFVAGAEQ
+588 TESVDAFVAGAEQ

>member
-1 MALPY
+1 
-6 VVPIFLIF
+6 
-14 EWVSMQIKTSSST
+14 MQAKTSSST
-27 TKTATDYNN
+27 TKSAINRGD
-36 VSGKD
+36 
-41 FRKMLKS
+41 LKAKGFWKILII
-48 VLRRHLGLAAIIAAA
+48 VLKKHLGLTAIIAAA
-63 LFLEI
+63 LLLEI
-68 TSGVMNYLNHNIIQD
+68 TSSVMNYVNHNIIQD

-92 MNSIAFR
+92 MNSIFFR

-119 EDLAKSDSMYVITR
+119 DDLAKSDSMYVITR

-152 YYPEKGYWFEPFAGR
+152 YYPDKGYWFEPFAGR
-167 RADGTI
+167 RADGSI

-199 GHWSEPYLDADG
+199 GHWSEPYMDADG
-211 AKAVVT
+211 AKSMVT

-239 LGWFEQLMDKE
+239 LGWFEQLMKE
-250 KVYKNT
+250 EMGYKNT
-256 ERFLVTGSHHLIAGT
+256 ERFLVTGNHHLIAGK
-271 EGHMLEHALKLLT
+271 ENSVLEYALKLLT
-284 VANNKA
+284 TADNKR
-290 GYHKVTDEKDEKH
+290 GYYKTTNEEGKKQ
-303 HIFFHPVGGKTD
+303 HIFFHPIGGKTD
-315 WVLISVLDDSEVFG
+315 WVLISVLDDDEVFG
-329 KLSKVR
+329 KLRKVR
-335 FLLYF
+335 ILLYF

-352 VFRTSRN
+352 VFRTSRD
-359 LDHLRR
+359 LDHLRK

-388 PKHFPEFS
+388 PKHFPEFP
-396 GNDLYATISPAK
+396 GNDLYATITPAK

-415 DFFLKDNQLYF
+415 DFFLKDDQLYF

-492 HLSYSCAAHNP
+492 HLTYSCAAHNP

-512 NLPVSRKLPV
+512 DLPVARKLPV

-534 TQLEQGTTLFLYT
+534 IQLEQGSTLFLYT

-555 VANQMFGVERVKE
+555 AANQMFGVERVKE
-568 IAQRQIWVG
+568 IAQSQISVG
-577 KPSPKVLIDRF
+577 ETSPKVLIDRL

-613 GLKT
+613 G

>member
-1 MALPY
+1 MVIQPKSNSPKNGFWKIL
-6 VVPIFLIF
+6 VIV
-14 EWVSMQIKTSSST
+14 
-27 TKTATDYNN
+27 
-36 VSGKD
+36 
-41 FRKMLKS
+41 LK
-48 VLRRHLGLAAIIAAA
+48 RHLGLVAIIAAA
-63 LFLEI
+63 LLLEI
-68 TSGVMNYLNHNIIQD
+68 TSSVMNYINHNIIQD

-92 MNSIAFR
+92 MNSIALR

-119 EDLAKSDSMYVITR
+119 DDLAKSDSMYVITR

-141 ILGGTISFVPN
+141 ILGGTISFIPN

-173 ESIQLGSATH
+173 ESIQLGSASH

-188 EFFTKPIELGR
+188 EFFTVPIALGK
-199 GHWSEPYLDADG
+199 GHWSEPYLDPDG
-211 AKAVVT
+211 AKAMVT

-271 EGHMLEHALKLLT
+271 EGHMFEFALKLLT
-284 VANNKA
+284 AANNKA
-290 GYHKVTDEKDEKH
+290 GYHKVFDEAGEKH
-303 HIFFHPVGGKTD
+303 HIFFHPIGGKTD

-352 VFRTSRN
+352 VFRTSRD
-359 LDHLRR
+359 LDHLRK

-388 PKHFPEFS
+388 PKHFPEFP
-396 GNDLYATISPAK
+396 GIDLYASINPAK

-415 DFFLKDNQLYF
+415 DFILKDDQLYF

-439 LLMMATTSQFR
+439 LLMMAATSQFR
-450 TVSKYLSQPE
+450 TVSKYLNQPE

-475 THMFVTMFIGV
+475 THMFVTMFIGI
-486 LNLKTG
+486 LDLKTG
-492 HLSYSCAAHNP
+492 HLAYSCGAHNP

-512 NLPVSRKLPV
+512 DLPVARKLPV

-534 TQLEQGTTLFLYT
+534 TQIAPGTTLFLYT

-555 VANQMFGVERVKE
+555 AANQMFGVERMKE
-568 IAQRQIWVG
+568 IAQHQISVG
-577 KPSPKVLIDRF
+577 DTSPKALLDRL
-588 TETVDTFVAGAEQ
+588 TEAVDTYVAGAEQ
-601 SDDLTMMAIKYL
+601 SDDLTMMAIKIL
-613 GLKT
+613 E

>member
-1 MALPY
+1 MVNQPKSNSSKKGFWK
-6 VVPIFLIF
+6 ILII
-14 EWVSMQIKTSSST
+14 V
-27 TKTATDYNN
+27 
-36 VSGKD
+36 
-41 FRKMLKS
+41 LK
-48 VLRRHLGLAAIIAAA
+48 RHLGLVAIIAAA
-63 LFLEI
+63 LLLEI
-68 TSGVMNYLNHNIIQD
+68 TSSVMNYINHNIIQD

-92 MNSIAFR
+92 MNSIALR

-141 ILGGTISFVPN
+141 ILGGTISFIPN

-173 ESIQLGSATH
+173 ESFQLGSASH

-188 EFFTKPIELGR
+188 EFFTKPIALGK
-199 GHWSEPYLDADG
+199 GHWSEPYLDPDG

-239 LGWFEQLMDKE
+239 LGWFEQLMDEE
-250 KVYKNT
+250 KVYNNT
-256 ERFLVTGSHHLIAGT
+256 ECFLVTGSHHLIAGT

-284 VANNKA
+284 AANNKA
-290 GYHKVTDEKDEKH
+290 GYHKVSDEAGEKH

-329 KLSKVR
+329 K
-335 FLLYF
+335 FY
-340 VTGIGLLVLGFI
+340 
-352 VFRTSRN
+352 RTSRN
-359 LDHLRR
+359 LEHLRR
-365 VRAEKNRIESELQVA
+365 AKAEKNRIESELHVA

-388 PKHFPEFS
+388 PKHFPEFP
-396 GNDLYATISPAK
+396 GIDLYASITPAK
-408 EVGGDLY
+408 KVGGDLY
-415 DFFLKDNQLYF
+415 DFLLKDDQLYF

-475 THMFVTMFIGV
+475 THMFVTMFIGI
-486 LNLKTG
+486 LDLKTG
-492 HLSYSCAAHNP
+492 HLAYSCGAHNP
-503 PLLVGSTVE
+503 PLLIGSTVE
-512 NLPVSRKLPV
+512 DLPVARKLPV
-522 GAIKGMKYVLQE
+522 GAIIP
-534 TQLEQGTTLFLYT
+534 T
-547 DGLTEAMN
+547 D
-555 VANQMFGVERVKE
+555 
-568 IAQRQIWVG
+568 
-577 KPSPKVLIDRF
+577 
-588 TETVDTFVAGAEQ
+588 
-601 SDDLTMMAIKYL
+601 
-613 GLKT
+613 

>member
-1 MALPY
+1 
-6 VVPIFLIF
+6 
-14 EWVSMQIKTSSST
+14 MQAKTSSST
-27 TKTATDYNN
+27 TKSAINRGD
-36 VSGKD
+36 
-41 FRKMLKS
+41 LKAKGFWKILII
-48 VLRRHLGLAAIIAAA
+48 VLKKHLGLTAIIAAA
-63 LFLEI
+63 LLLEI
-68 TSGVMNYLNHNIIQD
+68 TSSVMNYVNHNIIQD

-92 MNSIAFR
+92 MNSIFFR

-119 EDLAKSDSMYVITR
+119 DDLAKSDSMYVITR

-152 YYPEKGYWFEPFAGR
+152 YYPDKGYWFEPFAGR
-167 RADGTI
+167 RADGSI

-199 GHWSEPYLDADG
+199 GHWSEPYMDADG
-211 AKAVVT
+211 AKSMVT

-239 LGWFEQLMDKE
+239 LGWFEQLMNE
-250 KVYKNT
+250 EMGYKNT
-256 ERFLVTGSHHLIAGT
+256 ERFLVTGNHHLIAGK
-271 EGHMLEHALKLLT
+271 ENSVLEYALKLLT
-284 VANNKA
+284 TADNKR
-290 GYHKVTDEKDEKH
+290 GYYKTTNEEGKKQ
-303 HIFFHPVGGKTD
+303 HIFFHPIGGKTD
-315 WVLISVLDDSEVFG
+315 WVLISVLDDDEVFG
-329 KLSKVR
+329 KLRKVR
-335 FLLYF
+335 ILLYF

-352 VFRTSRN
+352 VFRTSRD
-359 LDHLRR
+359 LDHLRK

-388 PKHFPEFS
+388 PKHFPEFP
-396 GNDLYATISPAK
+396 GNDLYATITPAK

-415 DFFLKDNQLYF
+415 DFFLKDDQLYF

-492 HLSYSCAAHNP
+492 HLTYSCAAHNP

-512 NLPVSRKLPV
+512 DLPVARKLPV

-534 TQLEQGTTLFLYT
+534 IQLEQGSTLFLYT

-555 VANQMFGVERVKE
+555 AANQMFGVERVKE
-568 IAQRQIWVG
+568 IVQSQISVG
-577 KPSPKVLIDRF
+577 ETSPKVLIDRL
-588 TETVDTFVAGAEQ
+588 TESVDTFVAGAEQ

-613 GLKT
+613 G